1 MRKYYS
7 IMIKPASSLCN
18 LRCKYCFYANVSD
31 LREVKSYGIMPY
43 DLMEKMLSN
52 IYDELDDN
60 DQIDIA
66 FQGGEPTLAS
76 LEWFKHFTDIIDK
89 WEKKII
95 VNYALQT
102 NGILIDDDWAKFFY
116 DHKVLVGLSL
126 DMIKDLH
133 DNVRVDVN
141 GKGTYNNLI
150 KTVNILNKYHV
161 EYNVLCT
168 LTNNVARY
176 PVKVYNEL
184 KKLNI
189 RFGSGGAGEANMH
202 RQ

>member
-184 KKLNI
+184 KK
-189 RFGSGGAGEANMH
+189 
-202 RQ
+202 